1 MRLPVQTPSLIRNP
15 RASFPTRARPAPRE
29 AGGIRPSQMDD
40 EADGTEDED
49 GQSGD
54 EGGGEGAGEG
64 EGEGAAESE

>member
-40 EADGTEDED
+40 GADGTEDEN
-49 GQSGD
+49 GESGD
-54 EGGGEGAGEG
+54 EGGGEEAG